1 MKRICHISLLFL
13 LLMSLSLH
21 AYHVGEKPKEER
33 DNSKAPRI
41 ILVASDRLEFTA
53 ATDDPVTLAVYD
65 VRGNNMMNNGL
76 SSESSI
82 PVGGRGS
89 FHLSFGS
96 AASGVYFI
104 TLRNGS
110 GITTLGVA
118 ELR

>member
-1 MKRICHISLLFL
+1 MRKICHILALVLSL
-13 LLMSLSLH
+13 MAIPLH

-41 ILVASDRLEFTA
+41 TFVAADRVEFTTT
-53 ATDDPVTLAVYD
+53 TDDAVILAVYD

-76 SSESSI
+76 SSESSM

-89 FHLSFGS
+89 FRLSLENV
-96 AASGVYFI
+96 ASGIYFI
-104 TLRNGS
+104 TLRNQS
-110 GITTLGVA
+110 GISTLGVT

>member
-1 MKRICHISLLFL
+1 MKKICHIFPFFL
-13 LLMSLSLH
+13 LLMAVSLH
-21 AYHVGEKPKEER
+21 AYHVGEKPKGER

-41 ILVASDRLEFTA
+41 TFVTSDRVEFST

-82 PVGGRGS
+82 PAGGRGS
-89 FHLSFGS
+89 FRLSFGS
-96 AASGVYFI
+96 VASGIYFI

-110 GITTLGVA
+110 GITSLGVA

>member
-1 MKRICHISLLFL
+1 MKRICHILALFL
-13 LLMSLSLH
+13 SLMVIPVY
-21 AYHVGEKPKEER
+21 AYHVGEKPKGER

-41 ILVASDRLEFTA
+41 TLVASDRLEFTT
-53 ATDDPVTLAVYD
+53 ATDDPVILAVYD

-76 SSESSI
+76 SSESRM

-89 FHLSFGS
+89 FGLSFGS
-96 AASGVYFI
+96 VASGIYFI
-104 TLRNGS
+104 TLRNQA